1 MEILRVI
8 ESKPAGVAGLGMI
21 PSWQFSMDPSVNPKI
36 NPNVTFPEGVY
47 QTTPQ
52 PLGPWF
58 NSASPLNGVSLR
70 GAGLQGIS
78 DNPVVN
84 TIWTLASI
92 AGGAASAY
100 HGYKRNHSVGWAVW
114 WGFWGS
120 LLPVFTPI
128 IAYAQGFGKKK

>member
-1 MEILRVI
+1 MNIARVV
-8 ESKPAGVAGLGMI
+8 EAKPAGVAGLGMI
-21 PSWQFSMDPSVNPKI
+21 PSWQFSMNPAVNPKI
-36 NPNVTFPEGVY
+36 NPHVQFPEGVY
-47 QTTPQ
+47 QTTAQ

-58 NSASPLNGVSLR
+58 NSGAQMSLR

-78 DNPVVN
+78 TNPAVN
-84 TIWTLASI
+84 AAWTIASI

-100 HGYKRNHSVGWAVW
+100 HGYKRNDSIGWALW

-120 LLPVFTPI
+120 LLPIFTPI